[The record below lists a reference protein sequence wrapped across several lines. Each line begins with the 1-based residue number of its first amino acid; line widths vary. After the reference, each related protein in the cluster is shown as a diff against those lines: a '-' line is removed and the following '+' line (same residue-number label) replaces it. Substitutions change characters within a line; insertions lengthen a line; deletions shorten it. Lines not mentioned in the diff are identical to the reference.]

1 MQNIIKYRVIGVMSG
16 TSLDGLDL
24 ALCVFT
30 KQIKWQYK
38 IEKTKTIK
46 YTKFWKNKLEN
57 LHLKTKDEISKTD
70 IDFGIYIGK
79 KIKQFVNTNN
89 VDLIC
94 SHGHTIFHQPD
105 KNFTLQIGD
114 GRSIANTTKTKTIND
129 FRSLDISLFGQGA
142 PLVPIGDLKLFN
154 KYKYCLNL
162 GGFANISIKKQNK
175 IQAFDICP
183 VNIILNKLAK
193 RLNLEYD
200 KNGEI
205 AKSGNIIKEVLDQ
218 LNQIP
223 FYKKNPPKSLSR
235 EWVEKFIHP
244 IISNNYNVN
253 DLLRTYCEHISI
265 QINKN
270 IKNESTLVT
279 GGGALNNYLIKCIK
293 KKSSTNI
300 IIANKDLIE
309 FKEALIFGFL
319 GILKDLNEINCLA
332 SVTGAK
338 HDCSSG
344 KIHIP

>member
-24 ALCVFT
+24 ALCVFK
-30 KQIKWQYK
+30 KQTKWQYK

-223 FYKKNPPKSLSR
+223 FYKKNPPKSLS
-235 EWVEKFIHP
+235 EV
-244 IISNNYNVN
+244 
-253 DLLRTYCEHISI
+253 
-265 QINKN
+265 
-270 IKNESTLVT
+270 
-279 GGGALNNYLIKCIK
+279 
-293 KKSSTNI
+293 
-300 IIANKDLIE
+300 
-309 FKEALIFGFL
+309 
-319 GILKDLNEINCLA
+319 
-332 SVTGAK
+332 
-338 HDCSSG
+338 
-344 KIHIP
+344 